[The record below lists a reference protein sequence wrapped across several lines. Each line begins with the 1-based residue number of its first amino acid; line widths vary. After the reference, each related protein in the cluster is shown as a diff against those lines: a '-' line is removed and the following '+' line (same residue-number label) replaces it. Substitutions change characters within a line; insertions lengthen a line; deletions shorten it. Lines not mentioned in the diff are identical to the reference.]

1 MSFRSAVQ
9 TAFVAL
15 FAATGGALAQEK
27 VVNVYNWNDYIA
39 PDVIDIF
46 TKETGIKVVYDI
58 YDNNEIVETK
68 MLAGKSGYDLVVP
81 SGPFLQRLVQAGVFE
96 RLDKAKLPNLKNQW
110 PEIAQ
115 KLTVYDPGNLHAINY
130 MWGTTGIGYN
140 VDKVKAALGEV
151 PLNTWDL
158 VLKPEV
164 VEKLKGCGVN
174 VLDAPEDVF
183 PGVMRYLGMDT
194 ANPKAETITKAA
206 DHLMKIR
213 SSVRTFNSSSYINDL
228 ANGDI
233 CVTVGYSGDVLQ
245 ARRRAEEAKNG
256 VKVDY
261 VIPREGAL
269 MWFDSFVMPKDAPNK
284 DNAYA
289 FLNFMMRP
297 DIAAKN
303 SNAVNYA
310 SGNLAAKAE
319 IKPEILN
326 NPNIYPDQTTF
337 GRLFTNAAY
346 PPAVQKVV
354 TRQWTRVK
362 TGK

>member
-1 MSFRSAVQ
+1 MKNGSVARWLAFAVLVSAMP
-9 TAFVAL
+9 
-15 FAATGGALAQEK
+15 AAAQEK

-39 PDVIDIF
+39 PDVLDLF

-81 SGPFLQRLVQAGVFE
+81 SGPFLQRMVEAGVFE
-96 RLDKAKLPNLKNQW
+96 KLDKAKLPNLKNQW
-110 PEIAQ
+110 PEIAK
-115 KLTVYDPGNLHAINY
+115 KLTAYDPGNQYAINY

-140 VDKVKAALGEV
+140 VDKVKAALGDV
-151 PLNTWDL
+151 PVNTWDL
-158 VLKPEV
+158 VLKPDV

-194 ANPKAETITKAA
+194 AAPKAEQITKAA
-206 DHLMKIR
+206 EHLLKIR
-213 SSVRTFNSSSYINDL
+213 PSVRTFNSSSYINDL
-228 ANGDI
+228 ASGDI
-233 CVTVGYSGDVLQ
+233 CITIGYSGDVLQ

-256 VKVDY
+256 VNVQY

-303 SNAVNYA
+303 ANAISYA

-319 IKPEILN
+319 IRPDILN
-326 NPNIYPDQTTF
+326 NPNIYPDPATF
-337 GRLFTNAAY
+337 ARLFTNSAY
-346 PPAVQKVV
+346 PAPVQKVV